1 MKSIT
6 VNSFEMAVVDSG
18 AGDPVLLV
26 HGFPLDHSMWN
37 EQIEVLSADYRVI
50 APDLRGFG
58 ESPFNWDPFSWD
70 SVAETEQTIE
80 RFADD
85 LDALLY
91 ALEVTG
97 PVHYCGLSM
106 GGYIAWQ
113 FWRKYSSRVG
123 SLILCDTRA
132 TADSPEG
139 AEGRKKMA
147 EQVLREGS
155 IAAAEAMMPK
165 LVWSETANRKPE
177 VARAI
182 RQMILRTAPATICAA
197 QRAMASRIDA
207 TRLLGEINVP
217 ALLIVGRY
225 DVLSPVDQMR
235 SIAEAMPNATMVEIP
250 EAGHMAPM
258 ENPEAV
264 NQVIADF
271 LRA

>member
-18 AGDPVLLV
+18 AGDPLLLV

-58 ESPFNWDPFSWD
+58 ESPFNWDN
-70 SVAETEQTIE
+70 VAETEQTIE

-97 PVHYCGLSM
+97 QVHYCGLSM

-132 TADSPEG
+132 TADTPEG
-139 AEGRKKMA
+139 VKGRKKMA

-165 LVWSETANRKPE
+165 LLWPETANRKPE

-197 QRAMASRIDA
+197 QRAICTVNAPS
-207 TRLLGEINVP
+207 LFHCLSGQ
-217 ALLIVGRY
+217 
-225 DVLSPVDQMR
+225 VLR
-235 SIAEAMPNATMVEIP
+235 
-250 EAGHMAPM
+250 
-258 ENPEAV
+258 
-264 NQVIADF
+264 
-271 LRA
+271 